1 MYARNSLWRVQA
13 TCQGGAN
20 LAMQYKGYTIQPF
33 RYGVIVRDV
42 AGFVVCQCV
51 NNEEAINWIDNNT

>member
-1 MYARNSLWRVQA
+1 
-13 TCQGGAN
+13 
-20 LAMQYKGYTIQPF
+20 MQYKGYTIQPF

>member
-1 MYARNSLWRVQA
+1 
-13 TCQGGAN
+13 
-20 LAMQYKGYTIQPF
+20 MQYKGYTIQLF
-33 RYGVIVRDV
+33 GYGVIVRDI